1 MIAYIKGKL
10 DYKDPAQ
17 VVIEAAGV
25 GYRLLISLQTYEKI
39 PDKENIKLLTYLH
52 IKEDSHTLFGF
63 AEESERVL
71 FLHLISVSGVGP
83 STALMMLSSMHAAEI
98 IDAVVSEDVKTI
110 QSVKGIGAKT
120 AQRLI
125 LELKDKLKK
134 EALELAI
141 TENNGKSSVSGIR
154 LEAVTALTTLG
165 IAKSAAEKN
174 IDLVLKK
181 LGNTISLEELIRQAL
196 KIS

>member
-10 DYKDPAQ
+10 AYKDPAQ

-25 GYRLLISLQTYEKI
+25 GYRLLISLQTYEAI
-39 PDKENIKLLTYLH
+39 PDKEDIKLLTYLH
-52 IKEDSHTLFGF
+52 IKEDAHTLFGF
-63 AEESERVL
+63 AQESERVL

-83 STALMMLSSMHAAEI
+83 STALMMLSGMNASEI

-110 QSVKGIGAKT
+110 QRVKGIGAKT

-134 EALELAI
+134 EAADLDLGTNE
-141 TENNGKSSVSGIR
+141 EKSSVSGIR
-154 LEAVTALTTLG
+154 NEALSALTTLG
-165 IAKSAAEKN
+165 IAKPAAEKN

-181 LGNTISLEELIRQAL
+181 VGNTVGLEELIRQAL

>member
-25 GYRLLISLQTYEKI
+25 GYRLLISLQTYEAI
-39 PDKENIKLLTYLH
+39 PDKEDIKLLTYLH

-63 AEESERVL
+63 AQESERVL

-83 STALMMLSSMHAAEI
+83 STALMMLSGMNASEI

-110 QSVKGIGAKT
+110 QRVKGIGAKT

-134 EALELAI
+134 EAAELNLGAN
-141 TENNGKSSVSGIR
+141 EEKSSVSNIR
-154 LEAVTALTTLG
+154 NEALSALTTLG
-165 IAKSAAEKN
+165 IAKPAAEKN

-181 LGNTISLEELIRQAL
+181 VGNTVGLEELIRQAL